1 MEQDIFCQIVA
12 GTTPATKLYEDEDVL
27 AFADIHP
34 LAPIHF
40 LIIPKKHY
48 TSLND
53 MGEDDQELLGH
64 MMLVAQGLAREH
76 GIAQSGYR
84 LVINCGQHGR
94 QVIPHL
100 HLHLLGGHKLP

>member
-53 MGEDDQELLGH
+53 MGEDDQKLLGH